1 MAKKKNPK
9 YYVEKEKQRIQL
21 QLKEQELLKS
31 LNQLR
36 MDHHPVHHITKFLQ
50 SDKIKQANLP
60 EEVSRFVNSPDLQN
74 RMSSAQVFFSDFL
87 VYIAGY
93 FASDKYSKH
102 LLKKKKKKKMKAQL
116 KKELRELRRLEEE
129 GSW

>member
-1 MAKKKNPK
+1 MAKDKNTK

-31 LNQLR
+31 FNQLR

-50 SDKIKQANLP
+50 SDKIQGANLP
-60 EEVSRFVNSPDLQN
+60 DEVSKFVSHPDLQN
-74 RMSSAQVFFSDFL
+74 RMSTAQLFLSDFAM
-87 VYIAGY
+87 YIAGY
-93 FASDKYSKH
+93 FASNKYSKH

-116 KKELRELRRLEEE
+116 KRELRELEE
-129 GSW
+129 GSY